1 MCQLAALAVRLA
13 ENCRA
18 MAKPSVHSPALLV
31 AACLALLPALARPA
45 DQVLRPVV
53 ITGTSPDQQR
63 WTAPASI
70 DVIEGDEIRAGQLQI
85 NLSESLGRI
94 PGLTLQNRQNYAQDL
109 QVSIRGFGARST
121 FGVRGIRLFVDG
133 IPASAPDGQGQT
145 ANFPLGSADRI
156 EVIRGP
162 YSALYGSSAGGV
174 IALYTADGGAP
185 EWRLGAAFGADGLWR
200 LSTQANGQI
209 GSYNYSI
216 DASSFSTDGLRP
228 QSAAGRDSARL
239 KLSRNY
245 DDGRVMLLLD
255 RQVSQALDPLGLSR
269 AEFDANARQVTPS
282 ATLFNTRKSVTQTQL
297 GLALQHRLGGGHQL
311 ELIGYAG
318 QRALVQYQSIPVA
331 TQAAP
336 GSPGGVI
343 DLDRTYWGLNA
354 RWRLDRQYDSG
365 KLTASA
371 GLAMDRQD
379 EDRRGFEN
387 FQGATLGVQG
397 RLRRNET
404 NRASTLDP
412 YAQVEWDSAD
422 WTATAG
428 VRRST
433 VKLSSSDRY
442 IAPGNPDDSGAVSYS
457 ATNPVIGLRYKLSPT
472 LQAYA
477 SAGKGFETPT
487 LNEVAYRAFGGTGL
501 NTQLAASRSRS
512 VEAGLRGRDGART
525 WTATVFDILTSNE
538 IVVLSNSGGRSTF
551 QNAGRTRRRGLELS
565 GEAALGRFTLSSAL
579 TLMNATYADA
589 FTTCDAAPC
598 AAPSL
603 VIPAG
608 NRMPG
613 IPRRQ
618 AFVQLAWEPGWAGST
633 FTLELRHNGDVPA
646 NDRNSDA
653 AAAYTVANLGVRFQQ
668 DSGEWRLREFVRLDN
683 ISNRVYAGS
692 VIVNEGSGRFFETAP
707 GRSVY
712 VGLELVRR
720 FK

>member
-1 MCQLAALAVRLA
+1 MF
-13 ENCRA
+13 
-18 MAKPSVHSPALLV
+18 KPPAHLHSLLV
-31 AACLALLPALARPA
+31 SACLALLPALARPA

-53 ITGTSPDQQR
+53 ITGASADNQR

-70 DVIEGDEIRAGQLQI
+70 DVIEGDEIRAGHLQI
-85 NLSESLGRI
+85 NLSESLGRV

-185 EWRLGAAFGADGLWR
+185 EWRLGSAFGANGLWR
-200 LSTQANGQI
+200 LSTQANGQL

-216 DASSFSTDGLRP
+216 DASSFNTDGLRP
-228 QSAAGRDSARL
+228 QSSAGRDSARL
-239 KLSRNY
+239 KLAHNY
-245 DDGRVMLLLD
+245 DDGRMVILLD

-269 AEFDANARQVTPS
+269 AEFNGNARQVTPS
-282 ATLFNTRKSVTQTQL
+282 ATLFNTRKAVQQTQL
-297 GLALQHRLGGGHQL
+297 GLALQHRLGSGHQL
-311 ELIGYAG
+311 ELMGYTG
-318 QRALVQYQSIPVA
+318 QRALVQYQSIPVG

-354 RWRLDRQYDSG
+354 RWRLDRQYEGG

-397 RLRRNET
+397 KLRRNET
-404 NRASTLDP
+404 NRATTLDP
-412 YAQVEWDSAD
+412 YAQVEWDSTD

-433 VKLSSSDRY
+433 VKLLSSDRY

-477 SAGKGFETPT
+477 SAGRGFETPT

-512 VEAGLRGRDGART
+512 VEAGIRGRDGVRT
-525 WTATVFDILTSNE
+525 WTATVFDIATSNE

-565 GEAALGRFTLSSAL
+565 GEAALGKFTLSSAL

-598 AAPSL
+598 AAPNL

-618 AFVQLAWEPGWAGST
+618 AWVQVAWEPGWAGSI
-633 FTLELRHNGDVPA
+633 FTLELRHNGAVPV

-668 DSGEWRLREFVRLDN
+668 DSGEWRLREFVRVDN
-683 ISNRVYAGS
+683 ISNRVHAGS
-692 VIVNEGSGRFFETAP
+692 VIVNEGNGRFFETAP

>member
-18 MAKPSVHSPALLV
+18 MVKPSVHSPALLV

-433 VKLSSSDRY
+433 VKLSSSDRH

-613 IPRRQ
+613 IPCRQ